1 MDLLYRAKKIPNYLK
16 RFGLAE
22 GLRLFSQVE
31 LASLGKGGDKHVAKS
46 KLFKGPIT
54 LRRTRSDHSA
64 FWYCL
69 VAEQYSVDHFPQA
82 QRLNALYRDMVAKGR
97 TPLIVDAGANIGMST
112 VWLAERYPDARIFAI
127 EPDNANYDL
136 LAANTAVYGERV
148 TAFNGGIWPEAGRLE
163 IENPDA
169 GAQHFRTRETSG
181 PSAGGVEAV
190 TVPNILKRTGAEAIL
205 YMKVDI
211 EGAQKEL
218 FARNTDWVAKAHLI
232 SIELDDW
239 LLPWAGTSRPFL
251 ACLNDYRFDY
261 LLQGENLVC
270 FQDTSDPS

>member
-1 MDLLYRAKKIPNYLK
+1 I
-16 RFGLAE
+16 
-22 GLRLFSQVE
+22 
-31 LASLGKGGDKHVAKS
+31 
-46 KLFKGPIT
+46 
-54 LRRTRSDHSA
+54 
-64 FWYCL
+64 
-69 VAEQYSVDHFPQA
+69 
-82 QRLNALYRDMVAKGR
+82 
-97 TPLIVDAGANIGMST
+97 DAGANIGMST
-112 VWLAERYPDARIFAI
+112 VWLAERYPEARIFAI
-127 EPDNANYDL
+127 EPDSANYEL

-163 IENPDA
+163 IENPEA

-181 PSAGGVEAV
+181 ASSSGVEAL
-190 TVPNILKRTGAEAIL
+190 TVPDILERTGTETIL

-211 EGAQKEL
+211 EGSQKEL
-218 FARNTDWVAKAHLI
+218 FARNTEWVAKTHLI

-251 ACLNDYRFDY
+251 ACLNGYKFDY

>member
-1 MDLLYRAKKIPNYLK
+1 MDLLYSAKKVPNYLK
-16 RFGLAE
+16 RFGLTE
-22 GLRLFSQVE
+22 GLRLFFQIE
-31 LASLGKGGDKHVAKS
+31 LAAQNKAGDRHVVKS
-46 KLFKGPIT
+46 KRFDGPIS

-69 VAEQYSVDHFPQA
+69 VAEQYSVDTFPQA
-82 QRLNALYRDMVAKGR
+82 ERLNALYRDMLAKGQK
-97 TPLIVDAGANIGMST
+97 PLIVDAGANIGMST
-112 VWLAERYPDARIFAI
+112 VWLAERYPEARIFAI
-127 EPDNANYDL
+127 EPDSANHDL

-148 TAFNGGIWPEAGRLE
+148 TAFQGGIWPEAGRLE

-181 PSAGGVEAV
+181 ESASGVEAV
-190 TVPNILKRTGAEAIL
+190 TVPDILERTGTDAIL

-218 FARNTDWVAKAHLI
+218 FSRNTDWVAKAHLI

-251 ACLNDYRFDY
+251 ACLNGYKFDY

-270 FQDTSDPS
+270 FQDTSEQS